1 MNALASVTDVN
12 VISSPS
18 LLVLDNQEARLQIG
32 DQVPIAT
39 QQVRDTTDAN
49 APVVNTISFRDTG
62 IILTVKPRVSS
73 SGQVVLDIEQEV
85 SSVSTTNT
93 SGIDSPTISQRKIK
107 TSVVISDGQTIA
119 LGGLIQDSS
128 NTNTSGVPGVSK
140 VPLLGAL
147 FRNRRNTIKRTE
159 LLVLIT
165 PRVIRNGQESRAI
178 TAELRRRIAGANNV
192 IQTGI
197 PNPDTG
203 HRIID

>member
-1 MNALASVTDVN
+1 M
-12 VISSPS
+12 
-18 LLVLDNQEARLQIG
+18 
-32 DQVPIAT
+32 PIAT